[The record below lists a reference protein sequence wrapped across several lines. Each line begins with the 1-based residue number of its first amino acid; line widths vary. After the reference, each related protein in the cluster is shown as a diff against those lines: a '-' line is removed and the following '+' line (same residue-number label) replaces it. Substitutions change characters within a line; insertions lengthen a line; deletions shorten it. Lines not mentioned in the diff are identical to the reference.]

1 MEKFTKWADK
11 SGVNPFVPCKPVLP
25 KSITTRVFYVG
36 YLIIVASMKIT
47 VAILLTIIQGII
59 RVLLSSVPL
68 IVLAVA
74 AIFSGTVQ
82 SPVIKTVLIAA
93 GLTSLLPYIG
103 LPSWALNLVLMRL
116 FVRILSPLTL
126 CLLGV
131 YFKLEYANFRR
142 LGIDYK
148 GMDPNTLSSL
158 YDLVGGNIVIFN
170 LTNVLEIIYLD
181 ALFHPVYVFPYKV
194 QDTYLCVEA
203 GFFRALQIS
212 AYGTGG
218 VPPADVKPISDI
230 LRSSMKKNR
239 ALVLFVEGVRT
250 NGDGVLN
257 FPVQIFEPLVAT
269 GHAVAP
275 PIHMAAF
282 VYPPP
287 STFSPA
293 TPVGSPFMKIFW
305 LSGIA
310 GITFRNTFIVNV
322 YSVPASLL
330 PQLHGNSSA
339 DHLLITG
346 TTKMMTNINKS
357 GQQLSTW
364 VGQIRDIFSQVV
376 KKNKVM
382 LGIDDMNSFREYYDL
397 LMKGD
402 IDAAKA
408 IADSK
413 KKI

>member
-11 SGVNPFVPCKPVLP
+11 SGVNPFVPSKPVLP
-25 KSITTRVFYVG
+25 KSTTTRVIYVG
-36 YLIIVASMKIT
+36 YLVIVAFIKISL
-47 VAILLTIIQGII
+47 ALCLTIIQGII

-68 IVLAVA
+68 IIFAVVA
-74 AIFSGTVQ
+74 SFSGTIQ
-82 SPVIKTVLIAA
+82 SPVIKTILIGGAV
-93 GLTSLLPYIG
+93 TSLLPYAG
-103 LPSWALNLVLMRL
+103 LPSLAPNLLVMRL
-116 FVRILSPLTL
+116 FVRILSPLIL

-131 YFKLEYANFRR
+131 YFKLEFANFRR
-142 LGIDYK
+142 LGIDFK
-148 GMDPNTLSSL
+148 GTDPNLLSSL

-170 LTNVLEIIYLD
+170 LTNFLEVIYLD

-218 VPPADVKPISDI
+218 VPPPDVKPISDI

-239 ALVLFVEGVRT
+239 ALVLFIEGART

-257 FPVQIFEPLVAT
+257 FPVQVFEPLVSM
-269 GHAVAP
+269 GHTVAP
-275 PIHMAAF
+275 PIHMAGF

-293 TPVGSPFMKIFW
+293 TPVGSPLTKLFW
-305 LSGIA
+305 LSGTS
-310 GITFRNTFIVNV
+310 GLTFRNTYVVPV
-322 YSVPASLL
+322 YSIPASLL
-330 PQLHGNSSA
+330 PQLHSNGSG

-346 TTKMMTNINKS
+346 TTKLMTNMNKS

-376 KKNKVM
+376 KKNKVT
-382 LGIDDMNSFREYYDL
+382 LGIDDMNSFREYYEL
-397 LMKGD
+397 LMKGETE
-402 IDAAKA
+402 AAKVF
-408 IADSK
+408 ADSRK
-413 KKI
+413 KN